1 MKHFLALLPLLLIGT
16 TVEAQSAGEAL
27 FMENC
32 VACHGTAG
40 RGDGPLAAGLATK
53 PANLTEIAAR
63 RDGVWPML
71 EIMSVI
77 DGYSRNTLPREDMPV
92 FETLLDNE
100 MVEFDTGNGANTLVP
115 VMLIAIVEFLLSLQD
130 PAPTSYVP

>member
-92 FETLLDNE
+92 FENLLDNE

-115 VMLIAIVEFLLSLQD
+115 AKLINIVEFLLSLQD
-130 PAPTSYVP
+130 PASTSYVP

>member
-1 MKHFLALLPLLLIGT
+1 MKQVLLLLPLFLIGT
-16 TVEAQSAGEAL
+16 TMEAQSAGEAL
-27 FMENC
+27 FVENC

-63 RDGVWPML
+63 RNGVWPML

-92 FETLLDNE
+92 FENFLDNE

-115 VMLIAIVEFLLSLQD
+115 EKLIDIVEFLLSLQD

>member
-1 MKHFLALLPLLLIGT
+1 MKQVLLLLPLFLIGT
-16 TVEAQSAGEAL
+16 TMKAQSAGEAL

-63 RDGVWPML
+63 RNGVWPML

-92 FETLLDNE
+92 FENFLDNE

-115 VMLIAIVEFLLSLQD
+115 EKLIDIVEFLLSLQG

>member
-1 MKHFLALLPLLLIGT
+1 MKHFLVLLPLLLIGT
-16 TVEAQSAGEAL
+16 TMEAQSPGEAL

-40 RGDGPLAAGLATK
+40 RGDGPFAAGSATK

-63 RDGVWPML
+63 RNGVWPML

-92 FETLLDNE
+92 FENLLDNE

-115 VMLIAIVEFLLSLQD
+115 AKLIDIVEFLLSLQD

>member
-1 MKHFLALLPLLLIGT
+1 MKHFLVLLPLLLIGT
-16 TVEAQSAGEAL
+16 TMEAQSPGEAL

-63 RDGVWPML
+63 RNGVWPML

-92 FETLLDNE
+92 FENLLDNE

-115 VMLIAIVEFLLSLQD
+115 AKLIDIVEFLLSLQD

>member
-1 MKHFLALLPLLLIGT
+1 MKHFLVLLPLLLIGT
-16 TVEAQSAGEAL
+16 TMEAQSAGEAL

-32 VACHGTAG
+32 LACHGTAG

-63 RDGVWPML
+63 RNGVWPML
-71 EIMSVI
+71 EIMSII

-92 FETLLDNE
+92 FENFLDNE

-115 VMLIAIVEFLLSLQD
+115 AKLIDIVEFLLSLQD

>member
-1 MKHFLALLPLLLIGT
+1 MKHFLVLLPLLLIGT
-16 TVEAQSAGEAL
+16 TMEAQSAGEAL

-32 VACHGTAG
+32 LACHGTAG

-63 RDGVWPML
+63 RNGVWPML

-77 DGYSRNTLPREDMPV
+77 DGYSRNTLLREDMPV
-92 FETLLDNE
+92 FENFLDNE

-115 VMLIAIVEFLLSLQD
+115 AKLIDIVEFLLSLQD

>member
-1 MKHFLALLPLLLIGT
+1 MKHFLVLLPLLLIGT
-16 TVEAQSAGEAL
+16 TMEAQSAGEAL

-32 VACHGTAG
+32 LACHGTAG

-63 RDGVWPML
+63 RNGVWPML

-92 FETLLDNE
+92 FENFLDNE

-115 VMLIAIVEFLLSLQD
+115 AKLIDIVEFLLSLQD

>member
-1 MKHFLALLPLLLIGT
+1 MKHFLVLLPLLLIGT

-53 PANLTEIAAR
+53 PANMPEIAAPR
-63 RDGVWPML
+63 NGVWPVL
-71 EIMSVI
+71 EIMAFI
-77 DGYSRNTLPREDMPV
+77 EG
-92 FETLLDNE
+92 
-100 MVEFDTGNGANTLVP
+100 
-115 VMLIAIVEFLLSLQD
+115 
-130 PAPTSYVP
+130 

>member
-16 TVEAQSAGEAL
+16 TMEAQSAGEAL

-63 RDGVWPML
+63 RNGVWPML

-92 FETLLDNE
+92 FENFLDNE

-115 VMLIAIVEFLLSLQD
+115 EKLIDIVEFLLSLQD

>member
-1 MKHFLALLPLLLIGT
+1 MKHFLVLLPLLLIGT
-16 TVEAQSAGEAL
+16 ALEAQSAGEAL

-63 RDGVWPML
+63 RNGVWPML

-92 FETLLDNE
+92 FENFLDNE

-115 VMLIAIVEFLLSLQD
+115 AKLIDIVEFLLSLQD

>member
-1 MKHFLALLPLLLIGT
+1 MKHFLVLLPLLLIGT
-16 TVEAQSAGEAL
+16 TMEAQSAGEAL

-40 RGDGPLAAGLATK
+40 QGDGPLAAGLATK

-63 RDGVWPML
+63 RNGVWPML

-92 FETLLDNE
+92 FENFLDNE

-115 VMLIAIVEFLLSLQD
+115 AKLIDIVEFLLSLQD

>member
-27 FMENC
+27 FVENC

-63 RDGVWPML
+63 RNGVWPML

-92 FETLLDNE
+92 FENLLDNE
-100 MVEFDTGNGANTLVP
+100 MIEFDTGNGANTLVP
-115 VMLIAIVEFLLSLQD
+115 AKLIAIVEFLLSLQD

>member
-1 MKHFLALLPLLLIGT
+1 MKHFLVLLPLLLIGT

-63 RDGVWPML
+63 RNGVWPML

-92 FETLLDNE
+92 FENFLDNE

-115 VMLIAIVEFLLSLQD
+115 AKLIAIVEFLLSLQD
-130 PAPTSYVP
+130 PAPSSYVP

>member
-1 MKHFLALLPLLLIGT
+1 MKHFLVLLPLLLIGT
-16 TVEAQSAGEAL
+16 TVGAQSAGEAL

-63 RDGVWPML
+63 RNGVWPML

-100 MVEFDTGNGANTLVP
+100 MVEFDTGNGASTLVP
-115 VMLIAIVEFLLSLQD
+115 AKLIAIVEFLLSLQD
-130 PAPTSYVP
+130 PAPSSYVP

>member
-1 MKHFLALLPLLLIGT
+1 MKHFLVLLPLLLIGT
-16 TVEAQSAGEAL
+16 TMEAQSAGEAL

-63 RDGVWPML
+63 RNGVWPML

-92 FETLLDNE
+92 FENFLDNE

-115 VMLIAIVEFLLSLQD
+115 AKLIDIVEFLLSLQD

>member
-1 MKHFLALLPLLLIGT
+1 MKHFLALLPLLLFGT

-92 FETLLDNE
+92 FENLLDNE
-100 MVEFDTGNGANTLVP
+100 MVEFDTGNGAKTLVP
-115 VMLIAIVEFLLSLQD
+115 AKLIAIVEFLLSLQD